1 MNLKEKGRLNAEHR
15 YPGDPCRRHRLR
27 YCEAENQ
34 SLPRA
39 ACCGV
44 GRWFYLRPS
53 VAEIAPIITTA
64 FGASLGNI
72 GLIILFGTIIGVI
85 LERTGAA
92 ISTGR
97 AALGQPV
104 PEKRH

>member
-1 MNLKEKGRLNAEHR
+1 MLSIAILVTLVVAIVFATAKLKINPFLALLAAALVG
-15 YPGDPCRRHRLR
+15 GFTFG
-27 YCEAENQ
+27 
-34 SLPRA
+34 LP
-39 ACCGV
+39 
-44 GRWFYLRPS
+44 